1 MAFGPGVAAEQP
13 PSAPATGLLGA
24 GESLV
29 WSLSSRGA
37 RFASKRL
44 RNGPKWAIMGSVG
57 EARRENTDQ
66 TSFKRRFTVPE
77 AAQVLGISPEAVRT
91 RLSRG
96 TLEGE
101 RNRGRVFVLL
111 DADITDLTGSDAGI
125 TSEQTALIESLRD
138 QVEYLRREL
147 AVRTEENRRKD
158 HLLAAALDRI
168 PEIEAP
174 NQEPPG
180 AAEPATEMP
189 MGPTA
194 SEASEAAQEGSERR
208 SWWQRL
214 FGG

>member
-1 MAFGPGVAAEQP
+1 
-13 PSAPATGLLGA
+13 
-24 GESLV
+24 
-29 WSLSSRGA
+29 
-37 RFASKRL
+37 
-44 RNGPKWAIMGSVG
+44 MGSVG

-111 DADITDLTGSDAGI
+111 DADITDLTGADAGI

-180 AAEPATEMP
+180 VAEPATEMP

-194 SEASEAAQEGSERR
+194 SEASEAAQEAPERR
-208 SWWQRL
+208 SWWREF
-214 FGG
+214 FGFN